1 MTMPRSIA
9 TPAPAPAGPDAFFG
23 AAPAAQALLDLL
35 PVGIYTCDR
44 DGRIE
49 SFNRRAAAL
58 WGREPKLRD
67 PAELFCGS
75 HQIYRLDGVAVP
87 RAEIPMAEVLRT
99 GIAAADVEAI
109 VERPDGARFVALV
122 NITPL
127 RDADGNVIGAVNC
140 FQDITEQ
147 KQAQDMLRQAER
159 HWRELLEAMPVAIYT
174 TDAEGRITFY
184 NQAAVAMSGRR
195 PELGTDQWCVTWKLY
210 WPDGRSLPHDQC
222 PMAIALTQGRPINGG
237 VEAVAERPDGT
248 RIPFIPYPTPLRD
261 AAGKVTGAIN
271 MLVDISDRKRAEA
284 RQKSLLDELNHRVKN
299 TLATV
304 QSLAAQTMRGDRDRD
319 EQREAFEERL
329 LALSRVHNQLARE
342 QWESAD
348 LGRIVHDI
356 VAPFGQERVSVDG
369 ASTKLASVAAL
380 PLAMVLHELATNA
393 AKFGALSA
401 PEGRLA
407 LGWKIERVNGARRL
421 RIDWR
426 ESGGP
431 EVQPPVYRGFGSRL
445 LERSVGQELRGSAQL
460 DFDPAGLRCRLE
472 IPLHAADA

>member
-1 MTMPRSIA
+1 MTMPHS
-9 TPAPAPAGPDAFFG
+9 TVNPPPARPAALAAG
-23 AAPAAQALLDLL
+23 APAAQALLDLL
-35 PVGIYTCDR
+35 PVGIYTCTL

-58 WGREPKLRD
+58 WGRAPRLRD

-75 HQIYRLDGVAVP
+75 CQVYGHDGIPVS
-87 RAEIPMAEVLRT
+87 RADLPMAEVLRS
-99 GIAAADVEAI
+99 GIAIADAETI
-109 VERPDGARFVALV
+109 VERPDGSRFVALV

-127 RDADGNVIGAVNC
+127 RDADGNLIGAVNC

-147 KQAQDMLRQAER
+147 KHAQDMLRDSER
-159 HWRELLEAMPVAIYT
+159 HWRDLLEAMPVAIYT
-174 TDAEGRITFY
+174 TDAKGRITFY
-184 NQAAVAMSGRR
+184 NRAAVAMSGRE
-195 PELGTDQWCVTWKLY
+195 PKLGTDQWCVTWKLY
-210 WPDGRSLPHDQC
+210 WPDGRPLPHDQC
-222 PMAIALTQGRPINGG
+222 PMAIALTQGHAISGG

-261 AAGKVTGAIN
+261 AAGEVIGAIN
-271 MLVDISDRKRAEA
+271 MLVDITDRKKAEA
-284 RQKSLLDELNHRVKN
+284 HQKALLDELNHRVKN

-304 QSLAAQTMRGDRDRD
+304 QSLAAQTMRGDRIGDG
-319 EQREAFEERL
+319 EREAFEARL

-342 QWESAD
+342 RWESAD

-356 VAPFGQERVSVDG
+356 VAPFGRERVSVDG

-393 AKFGALSA
+393 AKYGALSA

-407 LGWKIERVNGARRL
+407 LGWKVEGVNGARRL

-431 EVQPPVYRGFGSRL
+431 VVQPPVYRGFGSRL

-460 DFDPAGLRCRLE
+460 DFDPAGVRCRLE

>member
-109 VERPDGARFVALV
+109 V
-122 NITPL
+122 
-127 RDADGNVIGAVNC
+127 
-140 FQDITEQ
+140 
-147 KQAQDMLRQAER
+147 
-159 HWRELLEAMPVAIYT
+159 
-174 TDAEGRITFY
+174 
-184 NQAAVAMSGRR
+184 
-195 PELGTDQWCVTWKLY
+195 
-210 WPDGRSLPHDQC
+210 
-222 PMAIALTQGRPINGG
+222 
-237 VEAVAERPDGT
+237 ERPDGT

>member
-75 HQIYRLDGVAVP
+75 HQIY
-87 RAEIPMAEVLRT
+87 
-99 GIAAADVEAI
+99 
-109 VERPDGARFVALV
+109 RPDGARFVALV

-210 WPDGRSLPHDQC
+210 WPDGRPLPHDQC

-248 RIPFIPYPTPLRD
+248 RIPFIPYPTPL
-261 AAGKVTGAIN
+261 I
-271 MLVDISDRKRAEA
+271 
-284 RQKSLLDELNHRVKN
+284 
-299 TLATV
+299 
-304 QSLAAQTMRGDRDRD
+304 
-319 EQREAFEERL
+319 
-329 LALSRVHNQLARE
+329 
-342 QWESAD
+342 
-348 LGRIVHDI
+348 GRPCV
-356 VAPFGQERVSVDG
+356 
-369 ASTKLASVAAL
+369 
-380 PLAMVLHELATNA
+380 
-393 AKFGALSA
+393 
-401 PEGRLA
+401 
-407 LGWKIERVNGARRL
+407 
-421 RIDWR
+421 
-426 ESGGP
+426 
-431 EVQPPVYRGFGSRL
+431 
-445 LERSVGQELRGSAQL
+445 
-460 DFDPAGLRCRLE
+460 
-472 IPLHAADA
+472 

>member
-44 DGRIE
+44 YGRIE

-147 KQAQDMLRQAER
+147 KLSLIHISEPTRQAE
-159 HWRELLEAMPVAIYT
+159 
-174 TDAEGRITFY
+174 
-184 NQAAVAMSGRR
+184 
-195 PELGTDQWCVTWKLY
+195 
-210 WPDGRSLPHDQC
+210 
-222 PMAIALTQGRPINGG
+222 
-237 VEAVAERPDGT
+237 
-248 RIPFIPYPTPLRD
+248 
-261 AAGKVTGAIN
+261 
-271 MLVDISDRKRAEA
+271 ISYA
-284 RQKSLLDELNHRVKN
+284 
-299 TLATV
+299 
-304 QSLAAQTMRGDRDRD
+304 
-319 EQREAFEERL
+319 
-329 LALSRVHNQLARE
+329 
-342 QWESAD
+342 
-348 LGRIVHDI
+348 
-356 VAPFGQERVSVDG
+356 
-369 ASTKLASVAAL
+369 
-380 PLAMVLHELATNA
+380 
-393 AKFGALSA
+393 
-401 PEGRLA
+401 
-407 LGWKIERVNGARRL
+407 
-421 RIDWR
+421 
-426 ESGGP
+426 
-431 EVQPPVYRGFGSRL
+431 
-445 LERSVGQELRGSAQL
+445 
-460 DFDPAGLRCRLE
+460 
-472 IPLHAADA
+472 